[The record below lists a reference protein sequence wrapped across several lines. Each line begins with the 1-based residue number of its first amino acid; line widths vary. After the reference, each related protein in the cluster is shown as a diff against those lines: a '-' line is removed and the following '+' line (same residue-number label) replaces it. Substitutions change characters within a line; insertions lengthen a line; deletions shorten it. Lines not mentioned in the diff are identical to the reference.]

1 MFTATLAKIVEAFS
15 GEAAKADV
23 AEIIRH
29 HRIQASPGYRDAAQ
43 YVLDEL
49 NRAGLN
55 ARIDSYPANAQ
66 TMFWTARSFQEW
78 AAKEATLH
86 LIEPVGEARK
96 LADYREMKLSLI
108 QRSIAFSGEVEVV
121 VAEDGLLVTDYEG
134 LDVSGK
140 VVLTRGAVEPVRQ
153 LAVERFGAAG
163 LLYDGMHSA
172 PPVRESGDLPD
183 ARQYTSFWWGGA
195 RDEVQ
200 CFGFVLT
207 PRQGTWLRE
216 VIRKQEVAG
225 AGPVKVRVEI
235 DARLYDGSFEIV
247 SALIPGQTPE
257 TVVLASHLCHPQ
269 PSAND
274 NATGVAANLEAART
288 LHGLISRGKL
298 PQPRRGIQFLWMP
311 EMTGSYSYLSRHQD
325 EISNMVAGLNLDMVG
340 ADQAQTGSVLVTER
354 PPESNPSYVVDLLD
368 YLREFVLK
376 DVRSHGGLDR
386 YSLFRYATTRFSGG
400 SDHYIFSDPT
410 VGVPM
415 PMLIQW
421 PDKFYHTSADTLE
434 KVSTESLA
442 RSGAIAAGYAYF
454 IASAGG
460 AEVSWLAHEMLS
472 RFRRRLSRV
481 AQATIN
487 TMAAAPD
494 MSTVVAEKA
503 MLDRLVAFWLD
514 RHRVALQKLIRLAD
528 EISSLSDVLYYD
540 AARFAKQENGRVG
553 RFAEGLLDGKAG
565 RETAPEREPDAW
577 EQKAADMV
585 PRRLYRGPAAVIGG
599 LAGLPLEDRLA
610 WQQLLKSRESGAN
623 TVITLAEYWADGRR
637 TALEVIEL
645 VELESGIRDAELI
658 VRRFELLAQLG
669 LLKNYSGNE
678 PPS

>member
-1 MFTATLAKIVEAFS
+1 MFTATLEKIVETFS

-29 HRIQASPGYRDAAQ
+29 HRIQASPGYREAAQ
-43 YVLDEL
+43 YVLDQL
-49 NRAGLN
+49 KRAGLE
-55 ARIDSYPANAQ
+55 ASIEAYPANAQ
-66 TMFWTARSFQEW
+66 TRFWTARSFKEW
-78 AAKEATLH
+78 EAKEATLH
-86 LIEPVGEARK
+86 LVEPADEARK

-108 QRSIAFSGEVEVV
+108 QRSLAFSGEVEVV
-121 VAEDGLLVTDYEG
+121 VLEDGLLAADYEG

-140 VVLTRGAVEPVRQ
+140 MVLTRGEVELVRQ
-153 LAVERFGAAG
+153 MAVDRYGAAG
-163 LLYDGMHSA
+163 LLFDGMRSA

-183 ARQYTSFWWGGA
+183 ARQYTSFWWSGA
-195 RDEVQ
+195 KDEVQ

-207 PRQGTWLRE
+207 PRQGSWLRE
-216 VIRKQEVAG
+216 VIRKQEAAG

-235 DARLYDGSFEIV
+235 DARLYDGSFEAV
-247 SALIPGQTPE
+247 SAMIPGQTPE

-274 NATGVAANLEAART
+274 NATGVATNLEAART
-288 LHGLISRGKL
+288 LYGLISRGDL
-298 PQPRRGIQFLWMP
+298 PRPRRSIRFLWMP
-311 EMTGSYSYLSRHQD
+311 EMTGSYAYLSRHED
-325 EISNMVAGLNLDMVG
+325 EIPNMVAGLNLDMVG

-354 PPESNPSYVVDLLD
+354 PPEVSSSYVVDLLE
-368 YLREFVLK
+368 YLRELVLM
-376 DVRSHGGLDR
+376 DVKTHGGLDQ

-454 IASAGG
+454 IASAGRV
-460 AEVSWLAHEMLS
+460 EVSWLAHEMLA
-472 RFRRRLSRV
+472 RFRQRLTHV

-487 TMAAAPD
+487 TMAAEPD
-494 MSTVVAEKA
+494 TSTVTAEEA
-503 MLDRLVAFWLD
+503 MLDRQVAFRLD
-514 RHRVALQKLIRLAD
+514 RHRVALQKLIGLAG
-528 EISSLSDVLYYD
+528 ETSSLSDVLYYD
-540 AARFAKQENGRVG
+540 AARFAKQESGRVG
-553 RFAEGLLDGKAG
+553 RFAEQLLGGKAG
-565 RETAPEREPDAW
+565 RETALEREPDAW
-577 EQKAADMV
+577 EKKAADMV
-585 PRRLYRGPAAVIGG
+585 PRRLYRGPAAAIGG
-599 LAGLPLEDRLA
+599 MARLPLEDRLA
-610 WQQLLKSRESGAN
+610 WQQLLRSRKNGAG

-645 VELESGIRDAELI
+645 VELECGIRDAELI
-658 VRRFELLAQLG
+658 VRRFELLAHLG
-669 LLKNYSGNE
+669 LLKNFSG
-678 PPS
+678 